1 MEILNRQSL
10 RAATTPAILVAVV
23 VVLMIL
29 GAEESS
35 LKAFAAAT
43 LLNIILVVGLYVF
56 TGNSGVLNFGHVGFA
71 AIGAYFCA
79 FLTIPVIAKGLLIP
93 EVPQFVKESEL
104 STTLALLIAAALTAL
119 LGAISAVPLMR
130 LTGLR
135 ATIATLALLMI
146 VNNVFTGWIAG
157 GSGQI
162 TRVPVDA
169 TPGML
174 GVWAGLCIVGVFAFQ
189 CSRWGMRLRATREDE
204 VAARSTGIGVYR
216 ERSIAFTLSAFVM
229 GIGGGLYAHYL
240 GSFDPSTFFLQLTFL
255 TIAMLLVGG
264 MRSLTG
270 AVSGALLLSIVT
282 EIFRRLE
289 NGEGVLLIDVHIP
302 AGYQDITVAL
312 ILIAVLLLRP
322 SGITGGREV
331 RLPLWGGRA
340 HKSAAETIPTPSEG
354 DG

>member
-1 MEILNRQSL
+1 MGRLDRQSL
-10 RAATTPAILVAVV
+10 RAGTTPALLVGVV
-23 VVLMIL
+23 GLLMIL
-29 GAEESS
+29 GAAESS
-35 LKAFAAAT
+35 LKAFAAAA
-43 LLNIILVVGLYVF
+43 LLNIIFVVGLYTF
-56 TGNSGVLNFGHVGFA
+56 TGNSGVLNLGHIGFA

-93 EVPQFVKESEL
+93 EIPQFAKENEL
-104 STTLALLIAAALTAL
+104 STTLGVLVAAALTAVVGGL
-119 LGAISAVPLMR
+119 AAVPLMR
-130 LTGLR
+130 LAGLR
-135 ATIATLALLMI
+135 AAIATLALLII
-146 VNNVFTGWIAG
+146 VNNIFTSWIAG

-174 GVWAGLCIVGVFAFQ
+174 GIWAALCIVGVFAFQ
-189 CSRWGMRLRATREDE
+189 CSRWGMRLRATREDD

-240 GSFDPSTFFLQLTFL
+240 GSFDPSTFFLPLTFL

-270 AVSGALLLSIVT
+270 AVCGALLLSIVT
-282 EIFRRLE
+282 EVFRRLE
-289 NGEGVLLIDVHIP
+289 NSEGVFSINVHIP
-302 AGYQDITVAL
+302 AGYQDIAIAL
-312 ILIAVLLLRP
+312 TLLAVLLLRP
-322 SGITGGREV
+322 AGITGGREV
-331 RLPLWGGRA
+331 RLPLGRGGLR
-340 HKSAAETIPTPSEG
+340 KPTIEPVPAPKEV